1 MAIVTLEQVKALL
14 GIADNSKDAQISAL
28 IEPVE
33 EHYLRIRNKPFET
46 DEEGK
51 TVYPEGAALTV
62 AKMIQFHLNTDKR
75 TGIAGQS
82 LGDHSVTFKDTIQGY
97 PREIVG
103 GIRRFVKFV

>member
-1 MAIVTLEQVKALL
+1 MAIVTLKEVKTLL
-14 GIADNSKDAQISAL
+14 GIADESKDTQISAL

-33 EHYLRIRNKPFET
+33 GHYLRIRNKPFDT

-62 AKMIQFHLNTDKR
+62 AQMIQFHLNTGKR

-82 LGDHSVTFKDTIQGY
+82 LGDHSVTFKDAIQGY

-103 GIRRFVKFV
+103 GIRRFVGFV